1 MAEFIIKNDPLR
13 DKTFLLAIRIVNLYR
28 YLADDKKEYVMSKQ
42 VLRAGTNPGAMVREA
57 ANAENGSDFI
67 HKLAI
72 AQKETGETQ
81 YWLELLWKTNY
92 LSEVEFQSINADSI
106 EVMKLLTSSIVTK
119 KKKMALKVTTMVAIF
134 IAFLIFF
141 TNNH

>member
-1 MAEFIIKNDPLR
+1 
-13 DKTFLLAIRIVNLYR
+13 
-28 YLADDKKEYVMSKQ
+28 
-42 VLRAGTNPGAMVREA
+42 MVREA
-57 ANAENGSDFI
+57 ANAESGSDFI